1 MYLYSYFVN
10 VKKEKK
16 DYIIIYKT
24 ELDNI
29 LHNEINTILYKQL
42 NPDSTNA
49 STINFYELFY
59 IKPGIKLEYNKKLWN
74 DLIKIYITNIKF
86 FNLIDEKYINTLY
99 SENILLFNLEIYNDK
114 IKQFFINYYTD
125 KNQ

>member
-10 VKKEKK
+10 IKKEKK

-24 ELDNI
+24 NMDKVS
-29 LHNEINTILYKQL
+29 HNDINNTLYRQL
-42 NPDSTNA
+42 NPDSIDI

-59 IKPGIKLEYNKKLWN
+59 IKPGLKLEYNKIHWN
-74 DLIKIYITNIKF
+74 NLIKIYINNIKL
-86 FNLIDEKYINTLY
+86 FNLIDENYINTLY
-99 SENILLFNLEIYNDK
+99 SQNILLFNLETYNDK
-114 IKQFFINYYTD
+114 IKQFFINYYIE